1 MTTDILD
8 HKDGTPA
15 QIRTGGGGPEL
26 PHASRDTSSRFG
38 RFLFF
43 FVVVSALVIGWL
55 DRGEKHLTAESG
67 VGYALGILGGTMMLI
82 MLLYSARKR
91 YRFMRGWGH
100 VRYWFRIHML
110 FGVLGP
116 TLILFHANFGL
127 GSLNSN
133 IALWCMLLVAGS
145 GLVGR
150 YIYTRIHYGLYGART
165 DLRSLLQDA
174 DRTRGQLA
182 IQLPFAAQLSAR
194 LLMIEQEALAAPK
207 GVLQSIFRVILLGL
221 WTRRMRGS
229 LVRIVRSSIRSEAK
243 RQGWPARQRRRES
256 RTARRYIGEYMKT
269 VRRVAELD
277 FFERLFSLWHVIH
290 IPFFVMLLLTTVVH
304 VVAVHLY

>member
-8 HKDGTPA
+8 YKDGTPA
-15 QIRTGGGGPEL
+15 QIRADGAGPEM
-26 PHASRDTSSRFG
+26 PHASQKTGSRLG

-43 FVVVSALVIGWL
+43 VVVASALVIGWL
-55 DRGEKHLTAESG
+55 DRGEKHLTAETG
-67 VGYALGILGGTMMLI
+67 IGYALGIIGGTMMLV

-110 FGVLGP
+110 FGILGP

-165 DLRSLLQDA
+165 DLKGLLLDA

-194 LLMIEQEALAAPK
+194 LLVIEQEALAAPK
-207 GVLQSIFRVILLGL
+207 GILQSIFRVILLGL

-229 LVRIVRSSIRSEAK
+229 LVRIVNSSIRSEAK

-277 FFERLFSLWHVIH
+277 FFERLFALWHVIH
-290 IPFFVMLLLTTVVH
+290 IPFFVMMLLTSVVH